1 MNEQFHPGSA
11 IVGLVFIALGAFF
24 LLDEFDVVRMRPA
37 LILPILLIGL
47 GLGLVVSITDPSRR
61 NHGTE

>member
-61 NHGTE
+61 IHGTE